1 MKKILALVLS
11 LAMVLSFAGCGK
23 KDEGETSTEEGAVAV
38 QEEIVQLV
46 NVDLPGL
53 ADKRDSAVAIY
64 NDYFSDSASKDSE
77 TWKNQLENE
86 ALASYNEYLESLNNL
101 NYENA
106 EVINLRDLFIKSSES
121 QRDAIQ
127 YVVNAI
133 SDVSTDNLDLAQE
146 SIKDSETY
154 MKMYQEEL
162 KSLCEKYNITM
173 IGEFNTSTETD
184 AASSGDAE

>member
-1 MKKILALVLS
+1 MKKFLALVLS
-11 LAMVLSFAGCGK
+11 AALVLSFAGCGK
-23 KDEGETSTEEGAVAV
+23 KDEGETATEATGKAV

-53 ADKRDSAVAIY
+53 ADKRDSAVAVY
-64 NDYFSDSASKDSE
+64 NDYFEDSTSKDSE
-77 TWKNQLENE
+77 TWRGKLENE
-86 ALASYNEYLESLNNL
+86 ALVTYDEYLEALNNL
-101 NYENA
+101 SYENA
-106 EVINLRDLFIKSSES
+106 EVNNLKELYVKSSQS

-127 YVVNAI
+127 YVINAI
-133 SDVSTDNLDLAQE
+133 SEVDTENLDLASS

-184 AASSGDAE
+184 AASAGDAE

>member
-1 MKKILALVLS
+1 MKKFLALVLS
-11 LAMVLSFAGCGK
+11 AALVLSFAGCGK
-23 KDEGETSTEEGAVAV
+23 KDEGETTTEATGKAV

-46 NVDLPGL
+46 NVDIPGL

-64 NDYFSDSASKDSE
+64 NDYFADSTSKDSE
-77 TWKNQLENE
+77 TWRGKLENE
-86 ALASYNEYLESLNNL
+86 ALVTYDEYLESLNSL
-101 NYENA
+101 SYENA
-106 EVINLRDLFIKSSES
+106 EVTNLRDLYIKSSEA

-133 SDVSTDNLDLAQE
+133 SEVDTENLDLASS

-173 IGEFNTSTETD
+173 IGEFGTSTETD